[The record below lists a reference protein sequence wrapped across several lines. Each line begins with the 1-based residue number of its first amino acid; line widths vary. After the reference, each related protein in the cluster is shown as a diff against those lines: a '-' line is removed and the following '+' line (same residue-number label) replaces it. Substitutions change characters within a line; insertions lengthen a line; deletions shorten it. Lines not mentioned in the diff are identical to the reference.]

1 MALVC
6 SFRDNI
12 LSLVRLS
19 IRSQFVIVATLE
31 QIAPNVAR
39 ANHELEVV
47 QASRMNLRLHIGSIL
62 KGKVESIF
70 LHVAQMYLLGWRL
83 RIAVGLHVAH
93 APIAMRHRKHT
104 SLRYWSAWAAR
115 IMIVACED
123 SRMLMLGSKCYTRAM
138 TRSTLL
144 VCIG

>member
-1 MALVC
+1 M
-6 SFRDNI
+6 
-12 LSLVRLS
+12 
-19 IRSQFVIVATLE
+19 LE
-31 QIAPNVAR
+31 QIAPNVAH

-47 QASRMNLRLHIGSIL
+47 QESRMNLRLRIGSIL
-62 KGKVESIF
+62 KGKLESI

-93 APIAMRHRKHT
+93 TPIAMRHRKHT

-115 IMIVACED
+115 IMIVAYED
-123 SRMLMLGSKCYTRAM
+123 SRMSMLGSKCYTRPM